1 MSNWN
6 KTLAQLCAE
15 LRRPHDDLAYEA
27 KVDLAVWL
35 ERPAFIRNRE
45 EGSKRHTKALKD
57 AVQLHEERADI
68 IEREFVRWL
77 PLVITQAASEPRV
90 MLLVAAA

>member
-1 MSNWN
+1 MNNWN

-27 KVDLAVWL
+27 KIDLAVWL
-35 ERPAFIRNRE
+35 E
-45 EGSKRHTKALKD
+45 
-57 AVQLHEERADI
+57 LHEERADI

-77 PLVITQAASEPRV
+77 PLVITQTASEPRV